1 MGVISYEKRSEDG
14 RYAAVVDAGYVKA
27 TKNVTGR
34 TMEEIEQKA
43 AEIEAAAKEE
53 LRAYLAE

>member
-1 MGVISYEKRSEDG
+1 MGVISYEKRPEDG

-27 TKNVTGR
+27 TRSITGE

-43 AEIEAAAKEE
+43 AEIEAEAK
-53 LRAYLAE
+53 AEMKAWLSE